1 MMAADNPENTTAQ
14 QGRDRRLRRIAG
26 QEIYFDW
33 EDFLWDPD
41 DWSET
46 IASALAQ
53 ESGMQGLDDTQWSV
67 IRFMRDF
74 YYQNGRAPM
83 NKDLKK
89 GTGMP
94 LLQLERLFPD
104 GIRRGARRLAGLPN
118 PKACL

>member
-1 MMAADNPENTTAQ
+1 MMTAGAPENAAAQ

-26 QEIYFDW
+26 REIYFDW

-41 DWSET
+41 DWSEA

-53 ESGMQGLDDTQWSV
+53 ESGMAGVDETQWSV
-67 IRFMRDF
+67 IRFMRE
-74 YYQNGRAPM
+74 YYYHYGRAPM

-89 GTGMP
+89 GTGMT

-104 GIRRGARRLAGLPN
+104 GIRQGARRLAGLPN